1 MSSGKV
7 RFAELEAR
15 GWTREIA
22 QLHGLAPRHH
32 WWVLADALAIEATP
46 LWQAHRDAAAAGEK
60 LSWSKTELI
69 EAGWTEGLIAEHL
82 GDPHLTV
89 NIGRGRVRHIWLP
102 DQVARAES
110 SPVWQAAAAKVAA
123 SRPARSKASKDA
135 AAVRA
140 EPVLEAARE
149 AASRLTITVPDDL
162 TLIEARRRA
171 IDSAASWL
179 ASKGRPLE
187 VAKLTDEQ
195 RERMLRNWFRHELTN
210 YDSLLRGLN
219 AQFRGIPGVV
229 EMYEGIIRPA
239 ADAIVEEA
247 ISLLPHR

>member
-7 RFAELEAR
+7 RFADLEAR

-32 WWVLADALAIEATP
+32 WWVLADAIAIEATP
-46 LWQAHRDAAAAGEK
+46 SWQAHRDAAAAGEK

-69 EAGWTEGLIAEHL
+69 EAGWTDGLIAEHL
-82 GDPHLTV
+82 GDPQLTV
-89 NIGRGRVRHIWLP
+89 NIGRGRVRHIWMA
-102 DQVARAES
+102 DRVADAES
-110 SPVWQAAAAKVAA
+110 NPAWQAAAAKVAA
-123 SRPARSKASKDA
+123 SRPARSKASKEA

-140 EPVLEAARE
+140 EPVLEAAHQ
-149 AASRLTITVPDDL
+149 AAAELSITVPDGL
-162 TLIEARRRA
+162 TLEQARRRS
-171 IDSAASWL
+171 IESAATWL
-179 ASKGRPLE
+179 ASKGRPLD

-210 YDSLLRGLN
+210 YDGLLRGLN
-219 AQFRGIPGVV
+219 ARFRGIPGVV
-229 EMYEGIIRPA
+229 EMYEGIVRPA

-247 ISLLPHR
+247 ISSLPSR

>member
-32 WWVLADALAIEATP
+32 WWVLADALAIESTP
-46 LWQAHRDAAAAGEK
+46 LWREHRDAAAAGEK

-69 EAGWTEGLIAEHL
+69 DAGWTEGLIAEYL

-89 NIGRGRVRHIWLP
+89 NVGRGRVRHIWMA

-110 SPVWQAAAAKVAA
+110 NPAWQAAAAKVAA
-123 SRPARSKASKDA
+123 ARPARSKASKDA
-135 AAVRA
+135 AALRA

-149 AASRLTITVPDDL
+149 AAAHLTITLPESL
-162 TLIEARRRA
+162 TLAEARRVS
-171 IDSAASWL
+171 IESAASWL
-179 ASKGRPLE
+179 ASKGRPLD

-210 YDSLLRGLN
+210 YDALLRGLN
-219 AQFRGIPGVV
+219 AQFRGVPGVV
-229 EMYEGIIRPA
+229 EMYEGIVRPA
-239 ADAIVEEA
+239 VDSIVEEA
-247 ISLLPHR
+247 ISGLPPR